1 MDRRIV
7 NIADD
12 LPASM
17 LDLVALGG
25 GELPPSSEPLQAPW
39 AMQVD
44 TSRSPAA
51 WAPPAANAC
60 AKNSPSR
67 RWWSGTRRFTAKSSG
82 GEFFS

>member
-51 WAPPAANAC
+51 W
-60 AKNSPSR
+60 
-67 RWWSGTRRFTAKSSG
+67 G
-82 GEFFS
+82 